1 MQMSDLDKAIQLAAR
16 IHAGQKDRYGRPY
29 ILHPLRVMMKV
40 KTEQEKIVAILHDV
54 IEDSD
59 LELKDLSDEGFSSE
73 VVTAIDCLS
82 KRDGE
87 EYQDYIK
94 RVVQNQLAR
103 TIKLA
108 DLEDNMNIERVDH
121 LQEKDFERFARYH
134 RAWLILKNVK

>member
-1 MQMSDLDKAIQLAAR
+1 MSDLDKAIQLAVR
-16 IHAGQKDRYGRPY
+16 IHAGQKDRYGRTY

-40 KTEQEKIVAILHDV
+40 ETEQEKIVAILHDV

-59 LELKDLSDEGFSSE
+59 LVIKDLSGEGFSPE
-73 VVTAIDCLS
+73 IVTAVDCLS

-94 RVVQNQLAR
+94 RLSPNPLAR

-108 DLEDNMNIERVDH
+108 DLEDNMNMERADH
-121 LQEKDFERFARYH
+121 LQEKDFERFVRYH
-134 RAWLILKNVK
+134 QAWLMLKKFK